1 MKRYVSANPDPFSLS
16 PLVALLPVRGDV
28 GRLEAL
34 TSSLFARYEK
44 VSSIQRE
51 MQENV
56 ESPEVLRR
64 TSAEA
69 AMLRQVL
76 DWLAV
81 TPGEGRE
88 ES

>member
-1 MKRYVSANPDPFSLS
+1 MKRSLSAPPDPFSLS
-16 PLVALLPVRGDV
+16 PLLALLPVRGDV
-28 GRLEAL
+28 GKLDAL
-34 TSSLFARYEK
+34 TTSLFARYEK
-44 VSSIQRE
+44 VSVLQRE
-51 MQENV
+51 LQENA

-64 TSAEA
+64 TASEA

-81 TPGEGRE
+81 KPNEAPE